1 MILYVKTVKN
11 SNMIFSNMWLNIT
24 IVFISIIAMFLQPKK
39 EELPMKKKLVGVLF
53 ALVLVAGMVAVGS
66 NPADAA
72 AELPP
77 MLTELPPML

>member
-1 MILYVKTVKN
+1 
-11 SNMIFSNMWLNIT
+11 
-24 IVFISIIAMFLQPKK
+24 
-39 EELPMKKKLVGVLF
+39 MKKKLVGVLF